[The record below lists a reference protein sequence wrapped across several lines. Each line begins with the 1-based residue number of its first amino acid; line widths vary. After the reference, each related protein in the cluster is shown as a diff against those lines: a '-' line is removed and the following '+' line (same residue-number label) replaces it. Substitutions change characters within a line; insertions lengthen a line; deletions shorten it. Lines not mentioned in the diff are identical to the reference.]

1 MTESISNVAGKAIS
15 ALKPEQRRDEIG
27 NNSDVVDNT
36 SKTSAKENSVDT
48 VELSASTLTELDRAG
63 FDEAKVTQIRQELE
77 NGNYP
82 LDPKRI
88 AEGFAEM
95 EKLL

>member
-1 MTESISNVAGKAIS
+1 MTESISSITGKAIS
-15 ALKPEQRRDEIG
+15 ALKPEQRKNEIG
-27 NNSDVVDNT
+27 DNTDVVDNT
-36 SKTSAKENSVDT
+36 STTPVKENGVDT
-48 VELSASTLTELDRAG
+48 VELSPSTLTELDRAG
-63 FDEAKVTQIRQELE
+63 FDEAKVAQIKQELE

-88 AEGFAEM
+88 AEGFAEI